1 MNRIIL
7 FIFITSGVFAAA
19 CGNNAPRGAQT
30 GAADKVAVKAAP
42 VNPCS
47 LVTPSEVKE
56 VLGQH
61 VDAVEH
67 RGSPRP
73 HCRYSVG
80 GGSVTIFVFEDPT
93 AKGGFAVGKQAQ
105 DAHTEPVAG
114 VGDDA
119 YWSPDIRTLNVLQGE
134 TYFTVQFYGVGSGS
148 AETMKALARKA
159 AARLT
164 DGAATPSPMVNRWA
178 WARRSSSTEG
188 AGPGGPGETGR
199 GGDHSA
205 RGGK

>member
-1 MNRIIL
+1 MNRLVVFIL
-7 FIFITSGVFAAA
+7 VTSAVFAAA
-19 CGNNAPRGAQT
+19 CGGNASQGAQT
-30 GAADKVAVKAAP
+30 EAADKVTEKVAP

-47 LVTPSEVKE
+47 LVTPAEVKE
-56 VLGQH
+56 VLGRH

-80 GGSVTIFVFEDPT
+80 GGSVTVFVFEDPT
-93 AKGGFAVGKQAQ
+93 AKGGFAAGKREQ
-105 DAHTEPVAG
+105 DAHTEAVAG

-119 YWSPDIRTLNVLQGE
+119 YWSPDIKTLNVLRGE
-134 TYFTVQFYGVGSGS
+134 TYFTVQFYGVSTGS

-164 DGAATPSPMVNRWA
+164 DEG
-178 WARRSSSTEG
+178 RRALADEKQLG
-188 AGPGGPGETGR
+188 VGE
-199 GGDHSA
+199 SVIIN
-205 RGGK
+205 

>member
-1 MNRIIL
+1 MNRIII
-7 FIFITSGVFAAA
+7 FIFITSVVFAAA
-19 CGNNAPRGAQT
+19 CGRNAPQGAQT
-30 GAADKVAVKAAP
+30 GGAHKAGAKAAP

-47 LVTPSEVKE
+47 LVTPVEIKE

-80 GGSVTIFVFEDPT
+80 AGSVTVFLFEDPT
-93 AKGGFAVGKQAQ
+93 AKGGFAAGKGMQ
-105 DAHTEPVAG
+105 DAHAEPVAG

-134 TYFTVQFYGVGSGS
+134 TYFTVQFYGVSSGS

-164 DGAATPSPMVNRWA
+164 GEG
-178 WARRSSSTEG
+178 RRALADEKQLG
-188 AGPGGPGETGR
+188 VGE
-199 GGDHSA
+199 SVIIN
-205 RGGK
+205 

>member
-1 MNRIIL
+1 MNRVIIL
-7 FIFITSGVFAAA
+7 MLITSVVFAAA
-19 CGNNAPRGAQT
+19 CGRNAPRGAQT
-30 GAADKVAVKAAP
+30 GAAEKAAEKVSA
-42 VNPCS
+42 VNQCS
-47 LVTPSEVKE
+47 LLTPLEIGE

-80 GGSVTIFVFEDPT
+80 GGSVTVFVFEDPT
-93 AKGGFAVGKQAQ
+93 AKGGFMVGKKAQ
-105 DAHTEPVAG
+105 DAHTEPAAG

-134 TYFTVQFYGVGSGS
+134 TYFTVQSYGVSSGS

-164 DGAATPSPMVNRWA
+164 DEG
-178 WARRSSSTEG
+178 RRGLGNEKQLG
-188 AGPGGPGETGR
+188 VGE
-199 GGDHSA
+199 SVIIN
-205 RGGK
+205 